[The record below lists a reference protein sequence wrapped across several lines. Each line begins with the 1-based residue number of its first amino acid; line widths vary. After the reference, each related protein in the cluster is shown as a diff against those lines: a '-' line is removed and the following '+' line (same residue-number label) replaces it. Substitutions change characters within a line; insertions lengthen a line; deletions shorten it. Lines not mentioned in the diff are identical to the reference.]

1 MSNSTVLVLGGTG
14 PAGICLLRELL
25 HRKHKV
31 VAFARSPQKVPED
44 LSSSPLLEVVKGEL
58 SDTKALSTAVAK
70 SDVIVSLLGPQI
82 SDRSAASNIIPDFY
96 KNSLFPAMRQHGV
109 KRIFA
114 MGTPSIGRPEDS
126 WTFTRPAIVLLV
138 RIVASNAYRAIVS
151 IGETF
156 DNEAKDLDW
165 TVFRIAMIPGE
176 SDNESWANDREDG
189 KAFVGYIGQKGHTW
203 SQKRGALA
211 RWLVD
216 AVEGGL
222 KDWVQK
228 MPRVSKFAG
237 S

>member
-31 VAFARSPQKVPED
+31 VVFARSPSKIPED
-44 LSSSPLLEVVKGEL
+44 LASNTLLEVIKGEL
-58 SDTKALSTAVAK
+58 NDTKALSKAVAK
-70 SDVIVSLLGPQI
+70 SDAIVSLLGPQL
-82 SDRSAASNIIPDFY
+82 SESMAPNVIPDFY
-96 KNSLFPAMRQHGV
+96 RNSVFPAMRQHGV

-114 MGTPSIGRPEDS
+114 MGTISIVESEDS
-126 WTFTRPAIVLLV
+126 WSLMRPAMVFLV
-138 RIVASNAYRAIVS
+138 RTLAGKAYHTIINV
-151 IGETF
+151 GETF
-156 DNEAKDLDW
+156 ENDAKDLDW
-165 TVFRIAMIPGE
+165 TIYRIAGIPGQ
-176 SDNESWANDREDG
+176 SDNESWARDREDG
-189 KAFVGYIGQKGHTW
+189 KVFVGWIGETGHTY

-222 KDWVQK
+222 PDWLRK
-228 MPRVSKFAG
+228 MPVVSKLAG